1 MKLTLKR
8 KTFTET
14 STIGELSIDGVFECF
29 ILEDKERGLKQSL
42 PLDDNQELKVYA
54 KTAIPYGTYEIAIT
68 YSNRLKQYLPL
79 IMAVPAFDGIRIH
92 SGNVAEDT
100 EGCLLP
106 GLTMS
111 IDAVQQSRKAF
122 NALFAKLKAVEKKEK
137 ITIEVI

>member
-14 STIGELSIDGVFECF
+14 STISELSIDGIFECF
-29 ILEDKERGLKQSL
+29 ILEDKERGLNQSRPSEAVTLKQL
-42 PLDDNQELKVYA
+42 G

-68 YSNRLKQYLPL
+68 YSNRFKQYLPL
-79 IMAVPAFDGIRIH
+79 IMAVPAFEGIRIH
-92 SGNVAEDT
+92 SGNVAADT

-137 ITIEVI
+137 IWIEII

>member
-14 STIGELSIDGVFECF
+14 STIGELSIDDIFECF
-29 ILEDKERGLKQSL
+29 ILEDKERGLNQSL
-42 PLDDNQELKVYA
+42 PTEAKQLKVDA
-54 KTAIPYGTYEIAIT
+54 KTAIPKGTYEIAIT
-68 YSNRLKQYLPL
+68 YSNRFKQYLPL
-79 IMAVPAFDGIRIH
+79 IMAVPAFEGIRIH
-92 SGNVAEDT
+92 SGNVAADT
-100 EGCLLP
+100 EGCLLT